1 MSIFKQKLEL
11 AQMEVIEDPSKDY
24 YFHAWVY
31 IATSEESGFFIESTT
46 GERHPLSHSTYKRFQ
61 PSVFPIP
68 KIIPILS
75 TINRKLF

>member
-1 MSIFKQKLEL
+1 MSIFKEKLEL
-11 AQMEVIEDPSKDY
+11 AQMEIIEDPSKDY

-61 PSVFPIP
+61 RSVFNSHS
-68 KIIPILS
+68 K
-75 TINRKLF
+75 RKKNMKMIQNFF

>member
-1 MSIFKQKLEL
+1 MSIFKEKLEL

-68 KIIPILS
+68 KIIQIS
-75 TINRKLF
+75 